1 MGEFTI
7 GELWLMHR
15 ALRHLAECPR
25 LGTDAIEHV
34 AIRQLSRRLH
44 QQLDAVALDH
54 LTSDYQEEP
63 DALKG

>member
-7 GELWLMHR
+7 GELWLLHR
-15 ALRHLAECPR
+15 ALRHLGECPR
-25 LGTDAIEHV
+25 LGVETIERV
-34 AIRQLSRRLH
+34 AITQLSRRLH